1 MIMVK
6 SYVTAIIP
14 AHNEA
19 LVIKDCITSL
29 ITNGC
34 DEIIVANDNSSDET
48 YNICLELNVT
58 VFNTVNNTARKA
70 GAINQAL
77 KKYLNKS
84 IDIDNHYILIVDAD
98 TVISQ
103 QWLIKSRDLIDYN
116 DFDAVGSIFHAD
128 NNVGYLRYMQYL
140 EWERYASQI
149 SGLQKV
155 FVLTGTAS
163 LIRLSKLHDVY
174 KRHGFFYDEN
184 CITEDFAMTID
195 LKEVGTRMISPVSVN
210 CKTETMP
217 SVKLLFLQRRRWY
230 LGAMQQVFSRKLTK
244 VTLVYLLQQFMLCIS
259 VICFGLVLLADG
271 YLLVE
276 DKMSINLFW
285 IFILFLFVFERVYTV
300 WNLGWKAR
308 FIALFLLPE
317 LIYAYI
323 LQISYVAALLQFV
336 THSKGTWNHI

>member
-1 MIMVK
+1 MVK

-34 DEIIVANDNSSDET
+34 DEIVVANDNSSDET

-103 QWLIKSRDLIDYN
+103 QWLIKSRDLIDSN

-163 LIRLSKLHDVY
+163 LIRLSKLHDVH
-174 KRHGFFYDEN
+174 KKNGFFYDEN

-244 VTLVYLLQQFMLCIS
+244 VTLFYLFQQIMLCVS
-259 VICFGLVLLADG
+259 VISFGLVLFADT

-276 DKMSINLFW
+276 NQMKMNLFW
-285 IFILFLFVFERVYTV
+285 LFILLLFVFERVYTV
-300 WNLGWKAR
+300 WSLGWKAR
-308 FIALFLLPE
+308 VIALFLLPE
-317 LIYAYI
+317 LIYTYI
-323 LQISYVAALLQFV
+323 LQISYVAAILQFLSR
-336 THSKGTWNHI
+336 SKGTWNHI

>member
-103 QWLIKSRDLIDYN
+103 QWLIKSRDLIYSN

-140 EWERYASQI
+140 EWERYSSQI

-163 LIRLSKLHDVY
+163 LIRLSKLHDVH
-174 KRHGFFYDEN
+174 KKMVFFMMN
-184 CITEDFAMTID
+184 IV
-195 LKEVGTRMISPVSVN
+195 LQKIS
-210 CKTETMP
+210 
-217 SVKLLFLQRRRWY
+217 L
-230 LGAMQQVFSRKLTK
+230 
-244 VTLVYLLQQFMLCIS
+244 
-259 VICFGLVLLADG
+259 
-271 YLLVE
+271 
-276 DKMSINLFW
+276 
-285 IFILFLFVFERVYTV
+285 
-300 WNLGWKAR
+300 
-308 FIALFLLPE
+308 
-317 LIYAYI
+317 
-323 LQISYVAALLQFV
+323 
-336 THSKGTWNHI
+336 